1 LIRRS
6 LRAQTILLC
15 LSALW
20 LPASALAASS
30 KRAVLVVPVKTSRGE
45 YPMPVYA
52 PDEDPAKPLMLI
64 LSGEG
69 GWRSFDEM
77 LAGFFRKEGFWVGGV
92 DCMKYFWRPQD
103 NRKALAADIRSY
115 ADTLA
120 RRSGRP
126 EGSEVIL
133 AGFSFGADLAPWI
146 AGGEGWGNRIA
157 GLVMIGPDE
166 EGSLEFRVT
175 ELLGF
180 SSKEHIFRVAEVL
193 DSARGIPLL
202 FVHGSGDSGSAA
214 PLLARHAPEPC
225 KLLTVHGADHHFSGR
240 ELELRA
246 TLIEGLRW
254 IQQPTVR
261 AADPAPPKR

>member
-1 LIRRS
+1 LHRRS
-6 LRAQTILLC
+6 LRAKTLVLC
-15 LSALW
+15 LSVLF
-20 LPASALAASS
+20 LPTSILTASS
-30 KRAVLVVPVKTSRGE
+30 KRAALVVSVKTSRGE

-52 PDEDPAKPLMLI
+52 PEGDPAKPLVLI

-77 LAGFFRKEGFWVGGV
+77 LAGFLRKEGFWVGGV

-103 NRKALAADIRSY
+103 NRKVLAADIRSY
-115 ADTLA
+115 ADVLA
-120 RRSGRP
+120 RRSGRSP
-126 EGSEVIL
+126 GSEVIL

-157 GLVMIGPDE
+157 GLVMIGPDQ

-180 SSKEHIFRVAEVL
+180 SSKEHVFRVAEVL

-202 FVHGSGDSGSAA
+202 FIHGSGDSGSAA
-214 PLLARHAPEPC
+214 PLLARNAPEPC

-240 ELELRA
+240 EMDLRA
-246 TLIEGLRW
+246 ALIEGIRW
-254 IQQPTVR
+254 IQEPAAR
-261 AADPAPPKR
+261 AGDPAPPNR